1 MNGLFSVSKVPFFPN
16 SKLSRHGQSALQT
29 LLDSAAGDGPK
40 NSPIRFKA

>member
-29 LLDSAAGDGPK
+29 LLYSVAGDGPK
-40 NSPIRFKA
+40 NSRIRVKA